1 MFKRI
6 RKLLVSVLV
15 PAMLGAMSIPAGA
28 VPAFGAETE
37 PLSVTIPVEISVSG
51 SNIPADKEYTL
62 VIEGLDNAPM
72 PESST
77 LTIKNGGS
85 ASFGPI
91 RYTVPEDYH
100 YRIRQTTE
108 AQENF
113 TYDTAVYNVTV
124 QVVNAENGKLS
135 ATVVGGREGSTEK
148 SQSLVFNNSYTAPGG
163 GNENGGGGGGSNG
176 GGGGGRTD
184 LTTDDTVT
192 ITDSGTPTAQ
202 IGEGEVPL
210 SPGDVIDQIVDTLV
224 PLAVLPKTGDGSLSC
239 GVLLAVLIVSGG
251 LAGGLYWKR
260 KKNENAAE

>member
-108 AQENF
+108 AQDNF
-113 TYDTAVYNVTV
+113 TYDDTVFAVTV
-124 QVVNAENGKLS
+124 QVINDNQGGLTANIVAGEEGTANKAE
-135 ATVVGGREGSTEK
+135 TIQFV
-148 SQSLVFNNSYTAPGG
+148 NSYTTGG
-163 GNENGGGGGGSNG
+163 GSSSGGGGGSSSG

-192 ITDSGTPTAQ
+192 ITDPGTPTAE

-224 PLAVLPKTGDGSLSC
+224 PLAVLPKTGDSSLSY
-239 GVLLAVLIVSGG
+239 GVLLAVLLVSGG
-251 LAGGLYWKR
+251 LAGSMYWKR
-260 KKNENAAE
+260 KKTENTAE

>member
-6 RKLLVSVLV
+6 RNLLVSVLV
-15 PAMLGAMSIPAGA
+15 PAMLGAMTFSAS
-28 VPAFGAETE
+28 VPAFAAEIE
-37 PLSVTIPVEISVSG
+37 PLSVMIPVEVTVSG
-51 SNIPADKEYTL
+51 SNIPADKEYKL

-72 PESST
+72 PESSA
-77 LTIKNGGS
+77 ISVKNGGS

-91 RYTVPEDYH
+91 QYTVPEDYH
-100 YRIRQTTE
+100 YRIYQNME
-108 AQENF
+108 SEDYF
-113 TYDTAVYNVTV
+113 TYDKSVFTVTV
-124 QVVNAENGKLS
+124 QVVNDPDGGLS
-135 ATVVGGREGSTEK
+135 ANIVAGKEGTAVKTDSI
-148 SQSLVFNNSYTAPGG
+148 QFANSYAFTGGG

-192 ITDSGTPTAQ
+192 ITDPGTPTAQ

-224 PLAVLPKTGDGSLSC
+224 PLAVLPKTGDGSLSY